1 MEHIMSNTTL
11 TADII
16 AKEAVMILENQLVM
30 GNLVYRGYENEFDGK
45 INGYKKGEVV
55 SVRRPADFT
64 VRDGKTAVNQDV
76 VEGKIPVTVDKQ
88 KGVDFKFSSQ
98 DLTLQIGELS
108 ERVIKPAMVQLAH
121 QVDRD
126 IMALYNE
133 IPRHVT
139 LPSGGMDSFADF
151 SLAPALMD
159 KVGIPQD
166 DRYAV
171 LSPADHWA
179 FLGSQTALYM
189 QDVARGAFRNASI
202 GRVGGIDTF
211 MSQHT
216 PVHSC
221 GSRTTSDLVNQTI
234 IDGTHTWAL
243 YKDSTYVEMGVD
255 GFNGATDTIK
265 KGDVF
270 TVSDVMEIDP
280 VSKASLGF
288 LKQFVCM
295 EDATASGSAVAA
307 MKFWPPMILSG
318 AHKTA
323 HLSSGT
329 DIDNNTL
336 IWYGTASTDFTQNL
350 FFHKNAFALTM
361 VPLVSPPG
369 ATDVGRRSYK
379 GISVRVIPYYDGTN
393 DDSNWRLDVL
403 YGTDVIDSRL
413 AVRASLAAALA

>member
-1 MEHIMSNTTL
+1 MANTTL

-16 AKEAVMILENQLVM
+16 AKEAVMILENELVM
-30 GNLVYRGYENEFDGK
+30 GNKVYRGYESEFDK
-45 INGYKKGEVV
+45 SVNGFKVGETV
-55 SVRRPADFT
+55 SIRRPADFT
-64 VRDGKTAVNQDV
+64 VRDGKTAAIQDV

-108 ERVIKPAMVQLAH
+108 ERVIKPALIQLAN

-126 IMALYNE
+126 IMSLYNE
-133 IPRHVT
+133 IPNHVT

-159 KVGIPQD
+159 KLAIPQD
-166 DRYAV
+166 NRYAV
-171 LSPADHWA
+171 LSPTDYWA
-179 FLGSQTALYM
+179 MLGSQTALYI
-189 QDVARGAFRNASI
+189 QNAASGAYRQGELGNIAGI
-202 GRVGGIDTF
+202 GTF
-211 MSQHT
+211 MSQNA
-216 PVHSC
+216 PVHTA

-243 YKDSTYVEMGVD
+243 YKDSTYVSMGVD
-255 GFNGATDTIK
+255 GLNGATDTVK
-265 KGDVF
+265 KGDIF
-270 TVSDVMEIDP
+270 TVSDVMEVDP

-288 LKQFVCM
+288 LKKFVVM
-295 EDATASGSAVAA
+295 EDATGSGSAISA

-329 DIDNNTL
+329 DIDNNTI
-336 IWYGTASTDFTQNL
+336 IWHGTASTDFTQNL
-350 FFHKNAFALTM
+350 FFNKNAFALTM
-361 VPLVSPPG
+361 VPMVKPPG
-369 ATDVGRRSYK
+369 AVDVGRRSYK

-393 DDSNWRLDVL
+393 DDSNWRLDCL
-403 YGTDVIDSRL
+403 YGVDVIDSRQ